1 MTEKTLDLLQLAA
14 SGAAK
19 PSATSAE
26 VMRRELADPNLTGE
40 RLDDMPDQLF
50 RYGFAPSSASA
61 AHAAENA
68 ALVSIGSRFPVI

>member
-1 MTEKTLDLLQLAA
+1 MVWTETMTGKKLDLLQLAA

-26 VMRRELADPNLTGE
+26 VKGRELADPNLTGE

-50 RYGFAPSSASA
+50 RYGFRPK
-61 AHAAENA
+61 
-68 ALVSIGSRFPVI
+68 LCQRCSRGGKRCPR